1 MATKVLKSER
11 FRICWLKFVTLY
23 KTNFSKEYI
32 FCINYNFT
40 EEEIPEEDFF
50 ISKEKIYKVENGKLL
65 EVSETTDN
73 SLRLAM
79 ENIVFN

>member
-1 MATKVLKSER
+1 MKKIIISILVICLLSASIFGQNVGIGYGDKGSKVR
-11 FRICWLKFVTLY
+11 
-23 KTNFSKEYI
+23 
-32 FCINYNFT
+32 
-40 EEEIPEEDFF
+40 
-50 ISKEKIYKVENGKLL
+50 KIQDMLVENGKLL